1 MYPFRDEAK
10 VFNGL
15 DPEVHRAKAI
25 VTEKRRKS
33 MPKQLMPCDLCNLDV
48 QKRQDS
54 DAKGDRLAVWVDCPD
69 CGKYGITEI
78 AADALRNI
86 TDRVPTQ
93 TMLRKLVGTENKP
106 VMITTDIMSSLRIDR
121 IP

>member
-1 MYPFRDEAK
+1 
-10 VFNGL
+10 
-15 DPEVHRAKAI
+15 
-25 VTEKRRKS
+25 
-33 MPKQLMPCDLCNLDV
+33 MPKQLMPCDLCDRPV
-48 QKRQDS
+48 QKRRDS
-54 DAKGDRLAVWVDCPD
+54 DSKGDRLAVWVDCSD

-78 AADALRNI
+78 AATVLRNI

-121 IP
+121 IPEVVYKKLNDNAPVRHS